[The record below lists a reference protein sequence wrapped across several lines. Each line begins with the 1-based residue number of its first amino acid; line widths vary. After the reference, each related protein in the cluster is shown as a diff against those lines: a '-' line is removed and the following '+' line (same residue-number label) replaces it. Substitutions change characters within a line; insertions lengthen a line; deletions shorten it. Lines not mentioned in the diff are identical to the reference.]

1 MEHETMTSV
10 EKNKKTIQEEI
21 EFVRATIRP
30 FATVALIWR
39 KYKDFKPNIVKED
52 FIKVED
58 AISTLSNIQ
67 REIEGLKNKYR
78 EQLEATRMF
87 NDKLVKTEAKLSA
100 SEKVIEMAKPFAD
113 DEWDYF
119 DDEIVRMVRAYGKPL
134 KEALQAYQALPC
146 MTCEIS
152 KALDQAFLDGRK
164 SGIEECIKT
173 VYSDTQPW
181 ASGRLRNLMR
191 EGK

>member
-1 MEHETMTSV
+1 MTSV

-134 KEALQAYQALPC
+134 KEALQAYQAL
-146 MTCEIS
+146 
-152 KALDQAFLDGRK
+152 K
-164 SGIEECIKT
+164 
-173 VYSDTQPW
+173 
-181 ASGRLRNLMR
+181 
-191 EGK
+191 EGV

>member
-1 MEHETMTSV
+1 M
-10 EKNKKTIQEEI
+10 
-21 EFVRATIRP
+21 
-30 FATVALIWR
+30 
-39 KYKDFKPNIVKED
+39 KED

-119 DDEIVRMVRAYGKPL
+119 GDEIVRMVRAYGKPL
-134 KEALQAYQALPC
+134 KEALQAYQAL
-146 MTCEIS
+146 
-152 KALDQAFLDGRK
+152 K
-164 SGIEECIKT
+164 
-173 VYSDTQPW
+173 
-181 ASGRLRNLMR
+181 
-191 EGK
+191 EGV

>member
-39 KYKDFKPNIVKED
+39 KYK
-52 FIKVED
+52 
-58 AISTLSNIQ
+58 
-67 REIEGLKNKYR
+67 

-134 KEALQAYQALPC
+134 KEALQAYQAL
-146 MTCEIS
+146 
-152 KALDQAFLDGRK
+152 K
-164 SGIEECIKT
+164 
-173 VYSDTQPW
+173 
-181 ASGRLRNLMR
+181 
-191 EGK
+191 EGV